1 MSKVVH
7 SKEDAIDL
15 LENFS
20 IIEKAEY
27 FRRLDEYVG
36 LLYEWRDIN
45 EASLESRAVSSTR
58 KRKEST
64 VAGVIIGIFGIG
76 VFLHYFGM
84 YEFDIG
90 VEVLPVVLIILIAHE
105 MKSMNLATEL
115 KRLTRERK
123 RLERE
128 IDATNITCH
137 NHHGFLGDARL
148 SDAFDGEHLRRS
160 IADELPLATLRAMG
174 VKGVLGTR
182 QY

>member
-64 VAGVIIGIFGIG
+64 VCWRDHRHIGNWCFSALLWN
-76 VFLHYFGM
+76 VR
-84 YEFDIG
+84 
-90 VEVLPVVLIILIAHE
+90 V
-105 MKSMNLATEL
+105 
-115 KRLTRERK
+115 
-123 RLERE
+123 
-128 IDATNITCH
+128 
-137 NHHGFLGDARL
+137 
-148 SDAFDGEHLRRS
+148 
-160 IADELPLATLRAMG
+160 
-174 VKGVLGTR
+174 
-182 QY
+182 

>member
-1 MSKVVH
+1 MSKVFH

-36 LLYEWRDIN
+36 LLNKWRDIN
-45 EASLESRAVSSTR
+45 EASLESKAVSSMR
-58 KRKEST
+58 KRKELT
-64 VAGVIIGIFGIG
+64 VAGVIIGILGIG

-90 VEVLPVVLIILIAHE
+90 VEVLSVVLIIWIAHE
-105 MKSMNLATEL
+105 MESMNLVADL
-115 KRLTRERK
+115 KRLTREKK

-137 NHHGFLGDARL
+137 NLYGFLGDARL
-148 SDAFDGEHLRRS
+148 SDAFDGEHLRS
-160 IADELPLATLRAMG
+160 GIVDELPLATLRAMG
-174 VKGVLGTR
+174 VKDVLGTR